1 MVSRAKTGLS
11 NEAMAKY
18 CLEYNAPALGF
29 INQNYLG
36 GNKNSNEYPGI
47 KFPKYTE
54 SAQIPESMATTI
66 TNISRYYQGNPSAI
80 RESMMNEYKANI
92 AKFKPYNY
100 LDGEKGRTKVLDR
113 DNQVLNGF
121 RQGARDKVDNNFINL
136 SQGIDVI
143 KKIIE
148 TQGIKDVALPTDK
161 QSTNGSTISPFVPK
175 STQSLRSSQAPSN
188 TPSGAISTIP
198 SRTDTEKDYIENQ
211 AMILSKLSNKQQ
223 SRYLTKRVS
232 QLKLFYGNDFNQ
244 KVGLKASDVQSKSR
258 ATRIEIDERMSLFVY
273 QHKHLG
279 LPPQQIMAQNTPDE
293 TPLLSSSS
301 SSDASS
307 TNASNVTNSVG
318 VGVNPYT

>member
-1 MVSRAKTGLS
+1 MVSRAKTALS

-36 GNKNSNEYPGI
+36 GNKNSNEYVGI
-47 KFPKYTE
+47 KIPKYTE
-54 SAQIPESMATTI
+54 AAQIPESMATTI

-100 LDGEKGRTKVLDR
+100 LEGEKGRMRVTDR

-121 RQGARDKVDNNFINL
+121 TQGARDKVDNNFINL

-148 TQGIKDVALPTDK
+148 IQGIKNVALPIDR
-161 QSTNGSTISPFVPK
+161 QSTNGSTIAPFVPNYP
-175 STQSLRSSQAPSN
+175 QSLRSSQAPSN
-188 TPSGAISTIP
+188 TPSGALSTVP
-198 SRTDTEKDYIENQ
+198 SRTDTEKDFIENQ
-211 AMILSKLSNKQQ
+211 AIYLSRLSNREQ
-223 SRYLTKRVS
+223 SRYLTNRIS
-232 QLKLFYGNDFNQ
+232 QLKAFYGNDFNQ

-258 ATRIEIDERMSLFVY
+258 ATRIEIDERMSLFIY
-273 QHKHLG
+273 QNKHLG
-279 LPPQQIMAQNTPDE
+279 LPPRPTLPQLTPEE
-293 TPLLSSSS
+293 TPLPPSS
-301 SSDASS
+301 SSDSS
-307 TNASNVTNSVG
+307 SSNVTNSVG
-318 VGVNPYT
+318 VGINPYT